1 LGLSWEGVGTEFR
14 LLGPVEVVG
23 DGAALA
29 LGGPKQRA
37 LLAELLL
44 RRGAAVPRERLVDV
58 LWGERPP
65 PSAIA
70 SLQVYV
76 HGLRRAVGADRLE
89 TRGAAY
95 RLRVE
100 PEELDVAR
108 FERLLADA
116 RAALAG
122 GTPGHADELLAAALA
137 LWRGEALGDLG
148 DSPVRAAA
156 SGLEDLRLQAL
167 ELRIDARLALGEHRE
182 VVSQLEELIA
192 AEPYRERLR
201 EQHVLALYRSGRQ
214 EDALAAYQDA
224 RRTLADNLGV
234 EPGPALRELE
244 RAVLRHDPS
253 LTLERREATARPRLP
268 APATPLVGRRL
279 EIAAVEAILGRDG
292 VRLVT
297 LTGTGGTGKT
307 RLALA
312 VAERLAHESRDG
324 AAFVDLSD
332 VRDAGLIVPTIGQV
346 LGEETHA
353 VEARLADSSLLLVL
367 DNLEQVATDAAPA
380 LAELLANAPRLRLLA
395 TSRVPLRVSGEQEY
409 AVPPLPA
416 HEAEA
421 LFAARATAVDA
432 EFALTEETAPFVAR
446 ICARLDGLPLAL
458 ELAAARVRVL
468 PLRALELRLENA
480 LDVLVGGARD
490 LPTRQQALR
499 ATLDWSFALLAEPAQ
514 SLLARL
520 AVFAGGV
527 ELVDL
532 EVVLG
537 ADTGE
542 PLAALVEASLV
553 RRRGERFTLLQ
564 TIREYALARLAER
577 DEVDDLRRR
586 HAARYLEV
594 AERAWELILPGGASE
609 PEGMA
614 VLEREADNLRA
625 AFAWAS
631 ASGDGETTV
640 RLAVAQRWFWLVRGR
655 FVEARAAFD
664 TAAEARVEPTLHAAA
679 LNGAATFAAHQGE
692 TARAREQWNEALEI
706 YRARGDE
713 DEVARCV
720 AELGSVAVAEG
731 DLERARVLYEDAV
744 ERFDRLGH
752 RVRESVALSNL
763 AAIADQDDDLAASVD
778 YSERAIALQ
787 REIDDPIN
795 LAVSLTNLAPTVL
808 RLGEVE
814 RGRALLREGVEL
826 GEGFGH
832 RLLLAHTLAVAAEL
846 AACDGDS
853 ALAGRLIGATE
864 AAFAA
869 IGGEV
874 PEGERRAF
882 TRIFA
887 ALDQPQG
894 EVERARDEGRTWPLE
909 TSLAAARRLFS

>member
-1 LGLSWEGVGTEFR
+1 MREGVGTEFR

-23 DGAALA
+23 DDAVLA

-44 RRGAAVPRERLVDV
+44 RRGAAVSRERLVDV

-76 HGLRRAVGADRLE
+76 HGLRRAIGAQRLE

-116 RAALAG
+116 RTALAG
-122 GTPGHADELLAAALA
+122 GTPAHADELLAAALA
-137 LWRGEALGDLG
+137 LWRGEALADLG

-156 SGLEDLRLQAL
+156 AGLDDLRLQAL

-182 VVSQLEELIA
+182 VVLQLEELVA

-201 EQHVLALYRSGRQ
+201 EQLVLALYRSGRQ
-214 EDALAAYQDA
+214 DDALAAYQDA
-224 RRTLADNLGV
+224 RRTLADDLGV
-234 EPGPALRELE
+234 EPGPGLRELE
-244 RAVLRHDPS
+244 RAVLQHDPS
-253 LTLERREATARPRLP
+253 LTLERREETSRPRLP

-279 EIAAVEAILGRDG
+279 ELAAVEAILGRDG

-297 LTGTGGTGKT
+297 LTGPGGTGKT

-312 VAERLAHESRDG
+312 VAERLAHLSRDG

-332 VRDAGLIVPTIGQV
+332 VQDAALIVPTIGQA
-346 LGEETHA
+346 LGEDAQA

-367 DNLEQVATDAAPA
+367 DNLEQVASGAAPA
-380 LAELLANAPRLRLLA
+380 VAALLANAPRLRVLA

-409 AVPPLPA
+409 AVPPLPS

-421 LFAARATAVDA
+421 LFTARATAVDA
-432 EFALTEETAPFVAR
+432 EFALTEETAPLVAR

-499 ATLDWSFALLAEPAQ
+499 ATLDWSFALLDPAAQ
-514 SLLARL
+514 ALLARL
-520 AVFAGGV
+520 AVFAGEV
-527 ELVDL
+527 ELDDL
-532 EVVLG
+532 EAVLG
-537 ADTGE
+537 TDVDE
-542 PLAALVEASLV
+542 SLAALVEASLV

-564 TIREYALARLAER
+564 TIREYALERLAER
-577 DEVDDLRRR
+577 DEVDELHRR

-594 AERAWELILPGGASE
+594 AEHAWELILPGGAAE
-609 PEGMA
+609 AEGMA

-625 AFAWAS
+625 SFAWAT
-631 ASGDGETTV
+631 AHGEGETAV

-664 TAAEARVEPTLHAAA
+664 AAAEAQVEPTLHAAA

-692 TARAREQWNEALEI
+692 TARARDQWNEALQI
-706 YRARGDE
+706 YRAHGDE

-720 AELGSVAVAEG
+720 AELGGVAVAEG
-731 DLERARVLYEDAV
+731 DLEQARELYEEAV
-744 ERFDRLGH
+744 VRFGRLGH
-752 RVRESVALSNL
+752 RVRESVSLSNL
-763 AAIADQDDDLAASVD
+763 AAIADQRDDLAASVD
-778 YSERAIALQ
+778 YSEQAIALQ
-787 REIDDPIN
+787 REIDDPLN

-808 RLGEVE
+808 RLGEVD
-814 RGRALLREGVEL
+814 RARALLREGVEL
-826 GEGFGH
+826 AEEVGH
-832 RLLLAHTLAVAAEL
+832 TLLLAHTLAVAAEL
-846 AACDGDS
+846 AACDGDG
-853 ALAGRLIGATE
+853 ALAARLIGATE

-882 TRIFA
+882 VRIRA
-887 ALDQPQG
+887 RLDLPED
-894 EVERARDEGRTWPLE
+894 EVELERGVGRTWPLE
-909 TSLAAARRLFS
+909 RAVAETRGLFS